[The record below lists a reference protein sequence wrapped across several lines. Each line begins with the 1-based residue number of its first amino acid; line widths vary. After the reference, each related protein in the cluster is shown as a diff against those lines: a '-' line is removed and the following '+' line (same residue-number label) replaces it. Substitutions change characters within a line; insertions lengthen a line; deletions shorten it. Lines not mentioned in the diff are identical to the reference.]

1 MNLKM
6 TFKSIG
12 FLTVPLHSKLFLAAK
27 VFVHRKIAFTQ
38 VKIYSIS
45 KLESLKSFSEQEK
58 VYLEFF
64 LLKCFLFCSKKK
76 KCKISYEKLCS
87 LRHVSVTTKFVY
99 LNGKKMSSKTIIVA
113 LNVRLLRFMVSFQK
127 TRNYQFVSF
136 VLFEPSPFV
145 DVIIFKCFKFIDVQ
159 LGSINLFRLIGRK

>member
-1 MNLKM
+1 MEYENESLKFQNKKKALTHNFVFLVNLKM

-76 KCKISYEKLCS
+76 MQNFVREITFVASRIRHHKICVFKWQKNVKQNYYCRFKCAVITFYGFVSKKKLSIC
-87 LRHVSVTTKFVY
+87 V
-99 LNGKKMSSKTIIVA
+99 
-113 LNVRLLRFMVSFQK
+113 LRFVRTF
-127 TRNYQFVSF
+127 
-136 VLFEPSPFV
+136 
-145 DVIIFKCFKFIDVQ
+145 
-159 LGSINLFRLIGRK
+159 SICRCYYF

>member
-1 MNLKM
+1 MFSLWIWKWLLNQLAFWPFLSIRSFFWLQK
-6 TFKSIG
+6 FSSIG
-12 FLTVPLHSKLFLAAK
+12 KLL
-27 VFVHRKIAFTQ
+27 

-76 KCKISYEKLCS
+76 KCKISYEKLRS

-127 TRNYQFVSF
+127 KKKLSICVLRFVRTF
-136 VLFEPSPFV
+136 
-145 DVIIFKCFKFIDVQ
+145 
-159 LGSINLFRLIGRK
+159 SICRCYYF